1 VKFFARVVL
10 ALLLL
15 TAGTLHL
22 WKPEPFLRIVPSYL
36 PAPRALVTVSGVVEL
51 LCGLGLLIPAIIP
64 WAAWASVALF
74 IAVFPANLYMAT
86 HHIRFA
92 GIPDSPWVYW
102 GRLPLQLLLIA
113 WASWFTRR

>member
-1 VKFFARVVL
+1 MKFVLRVVL

-15 TAGTLHL
+15 GAGTLHL

-36 PAPRALVTVSGVVEL
+36 PAPRALVYLSGAGEL
-51 LCGLGLLIPAIIP
+51 LCGIGLLIPATVT

-102 GRLPLQLLLIA
+102 GRLPLQLALIA
-113 WASWFTRR
+113 WAWWFTRR